1 VTGQSYQK
9 ARCSLGQFLPV
20 KSVADALAGD
30 RTCIDDNQFVR
41 ESPVFRLATGA
52 LIILDDM
59 LVCDFQV
66 EDIVPEPKHAPE
78 NGVIQEAEI
87 SRPIDV
93 VDQLF
98 GGDQQEVLFAK
109 VCSSERAAFRQ
120 LLPRQFKTLRLGQYR
135 GSPGM
140 EALYGNEFLV
150 VPVHPC
156 RPKSTATQRRK
167 GSSVP
172 ANPARGAFT
181 VSRRQQCWK
190 KPLSTG

>member
-1 VTGQSYQK
+1 MTGQSYQK

-181 VSRRQQCWK
+181 VSRRQQCGK